1 MKIATLKNGALAQGV
16 MNPTATIVDVG
27 VMQKRLLHIL
37 TLQIEEI
44 NRLWVSTIRSSKP
57 ICILFTNTKVIQ
69 WADTNA
75 RP

>member
-27 VMQKRLLHIL
+27 VMQKGLLDIL

-44 NRLWVSTIRSSKP
+44 NRLWVSTMSSSKP
-57 ICILFTNTKVIQ
+57 HLYFIYEYKGDSV
-69 WADTNA
+69 D
-75 RP
+75 RY

>member
-44 NRLWVSTIRSSKP
+44 NRLWVSSRGHQNP
-57 ICILFTNTKVIQ
+57 ICIFLRIQ
-69 WADTNA
+69 
-75 RP
+75 R